1 MNSYRSTL
9 FTSDLLMPSD
19 DVFYT
24 PCGHIFHFT
33 CLIQWLERSK
43 SCPQCREKTNQN
55 KIHRIY
61 FNFSNNDTIVEDTS
75 FLQDKVDKLT
85 FQILLKDKDIKH
97 YTEKNE
103 NLEKQN
109 TGLRSEVKKAES
121 EVREKETAIH
131 ALKEQIKYF
140 RQQCTEVDIINQE
153 VIRLRK
159 RVEDLKNIQ
168 LLMDA
173 PAEEV
178 DDMVSKTNDSSTLIT
193 YISIMKRYI
202 REMAKCVT
210 KRREMRAKLQSI
222 QQELTKV
229 SMERNYLLEEQEKRK
244 KLEEELITCEN
255 EKMVLQNKLQDIENN
270 GYIKTHVSNIMKTKE
285 SYSNSIK
292 ISKEEV
298 KHTDQMG
305 VKNDTKSSL
314 KRKTNFIMEDIK
326 INSPNIPVQSKGI
339 LALKEQYTAR
349 QATRS
354 TFSILTKK
362 PRLSQNSVESV
373 KNGSITYDGFGGH
386 SKYDKFPSPIQS
398 AKLKRT
404 KECLSKPRKPKLDTG
419 DNKKLSDL
427 IIDIS

>member
-1 MNSYRSTL
+1 MNIVCVIC
-9 FTSDLLMPSD
+9 SDLLMPSD
-19 DVFYT
+19 DVFHT

-33 CLIQWLERSK
+33 CLMQWLERSK

-75 FLQDKVDKLT
+75 SLQDKVDKLT

-109 TGLRSEVKKAES
+109 SGLRSEVKKVES
-121 EVREKETAIH
+121 EVREKETAIY
-131 ALKEQIKYF
+131 ALKEQIKFF
-140 RQQCTEVDIINQE
+140 RQQCSEVDIINKE

-159 RVEDLKNIQ
+159 RVEELKNIQ

-173 PAEEV
+173 SAEKV
-178 DDMVSKTNDSSTLIT
+178 DDMVSKTNDPSTLIT
-193 YISIMKRYI
+193 YISIMKR
-202 REMAKCVT
+202 EMAKCVN
-210 KRREMRAKLQSI
+210 KRREMRTKLQSV
-222 QQELTKV
+222 QHELTKV

-244 KLEEELITCEN
+244 KLEEELMICEN

-270 GYIKTHVSNIMKTKE
+270 SITKTHVLNIMKPKE
-285 SYSNSIK
+285 SNLNSIEISEKEVNYIDK
-292 ISKEEV
+292 IDV
-298 KHTDQMG
+298 TNNTQ
-305 VKNDTKSSL
+305 SSQ
-314 KRKTNFIMEDIK
+314 KRKINLLEDIK
-326 INSPNIPVQSKGI
+326 INSPNIPVQSQGI
-339 LALKEQYTAR
+339 LALKEQYAVR
-349 QATRS
+349 RAAKS

-362 PRLSQNSVESV
+362 PRLSQNSVESL
-373 KNGSITYDGFGGH
+373 KNGSIAYDGFGGH

-398 AKLKRT
+398 AKLKKT
-404 KECLSKPRKPKLDTG
+404 KECLSKPRKLKLDTG

-427 IIDIS
+427 IVDIS